1 MERNPGDR
9 DNFLLE
15 ACASDPELR
24 RTPENA
30 AGYHNLGA
38 NYARM
43 GRPGEAVD
51 AYRESLRLRPNY
63 PPTLLLLGHALEACG
78 RSDEARQVPQIFLT
92 PGRIDLIQR
101 PSREEYR

>member
-1 MERNPGDR
+1 
-9 DNFLLE
+9 
-15 ACASDPELR
+15 
-24 RTPENA
+24 
-30 AGYHNLGA
+30 
-38 NYARM
+38 M

-78 RSDEARQVPQIFLT
+78 RSDEARQACDQVPQIFLT